1 MFKNTKQKVIAGVAG
16 LAVVAALGAGFAY
29 ANGAFTPATTPE
41 APATVAKANVQR
53 NMKQLTA
60 ANVTKAAANLTF
72 AGTDVSATNPVSVSI
87 ADGHVMVTET
97 SSDTAAN
104 NVWYAPRRAAALA
117 ARLAETKVTDSA
129 DENKDTDIKDVTYV
143 VTDTEG
149 NVKIAV
155 TEEPTA
161 DAVATAGKQTPLDE
175 TNPDEVKSTVTVEVT
190 EDEAKHMDEVQPTAD
205 TKTDAEKTSDTK
217 ADSEKTSDATS
228 DKKEDTNAT
237 STDTP
242 TEAPKTDKVLNES
255 TGFTMSEDT
264 HDGLADDE
272 KANVATSGGKEVTD
286 PTGTAIT
293 PAAPAPKQEAA
304 TEAEAPAPEK
314 AETVAQNAP
323 EPSYSAPAAPSNSSS
338 YTAPAAPSN
347 SSSYTAPSQPAQ
359 REKHYV
365 VDVYAW
371 DEQVQTGSHYLTSD
385 GHIFYDDNSLN
396 AYMKQQIK
404 AGHTR
409 ISYSVEPDYT
419 TVHHPEQ
426 GHWE

>member
-1 MFKNTKQKVIAGVAG
+1 MLKTTKQKVIAGVAG
-16 LAVVAALGAGFAY
+16 LAVVAALGTGFAY
-29 ANGAFTPATTPE
+29 ANGVFTPASTPE
-41 APATVAKANVQR
+41 APAAVAKANVQR

-72 AGTDVSATNPVSVSI
+72 AGTDVSVTNPVSVSI

-117 ARLAETKVTDSA
+117 ARLAETKVTDST

-205 TKTDAEKTSDTK
+205 TKTDASTSDTK
-217 ADSEKTSDATS
+217 TDSEKTTDATS
-228 DKKEDTNAT
+228 DKKEDANAT

-286 PTGTAIT
+286 PAGTAIT

-338 YTAPAAPSN
+338 YTAP
-347 SSSYTAPSQPAQ
+347 SQPAQ
-359 REKHYV
+359 PTERKKHYV

-371 DEQVQTGSHYLTSD
+371 DEQVPNGYHFVTSD
-385 GHIFYDDNSLN
+385 GHIFYDKDSMT
-396 AYMKQQIK
+396 AYVKQQIK
-404 AGHTR
+404 AGNTKL
-409 ISYSVEPDYT
+409 SYTVVDDYI
-419 TVHHPEQ
+419 TVHHPEE

>member
-1 MFKNTKQKVIAGVAG
+1 MLKTTKQKVIAGVAG
-16 LAVVAALGAGFAY
+16 LAVIAALGTGFAY
-29 ANGAFTPATTPE
+29 ANGAFTPTATPE

-72 AGTDVSATNPVSVSI
+72 AGTDVSVSNPVSVSI

-129 DENKDTDIKDVTYV
+129 DENKEADIKDVTYV

-175 TNPDEVKSTVTVEVT
+175 TNPDEVKSTVVVEVT

-205 TKTDAEKTSDTK
+205 TKTEAATSDAK

-228 DKKEDTNAT
+228 DKKEDANAT
-237 STDTP
+237 STD
-242 TEAPKTDKVLNES
+242 APKTDKVLNES

-286 PTGTAIT
+286 PAGTAIT

-314 AETVAQNAP
+314 ADTVAQNAP
-323 EPSYSAPAAPSNSSS
+323 EPSYSAPAAPSSNNSSS
-338 YTAPAAPSN
+338 YYSAPA
-347 SSSYTAPSQPAQ
+347 QPTK
-359 REKHYV
+359 REKQKVWV
-365 VDVYAW
+365 VDKPAW
-371 DEQVQTGSHYLTSD
+371 DEQVVSGGHFITSD
-385 GHIFYDDNSLN
+385 GHVFYDKDSMT
-396 AYMKQQIK
+396 AYVKQQIK
-404 AGHTR
+404 AGNTR
-409 ISYSVEPDYT
+409 ISYSVVDDYT
-419 TVHHPEQ
+419 TVHHPEE
-426 GHWE
+426 GHWEWQ

>member
-1 MFKNTKQKVIAGVAG
+1 MFKTTKQKVIAGVAG
-16 LAVVAALGAGFAY
+16 LAVVAALGTGFAY
-29 ANGAFTPATTPE
+29 ANGAFTPTATPE

-117 ARLAETKVTDSA
+117 ARLAETKVTDTA

-161 DAVATAGKQTPLDE
+161 EAVATAGKQTPLDE
-175 TNPDEVKSTVTVEVT
+175 TNQDEVKSTVVVEVT

-205 TKTDAEKTSDTK
+205 TKTDT
-217 ADSEKTSDATS
+217 EKTSDATS
-228 DKKEDTNAT
+228 DKKEDANAT

-272 KANVATSGGKEVTD
+272 KANVATSGGKAVTD

-293 PAAPAPKQEAA
+293 PATPAPKQEAA
-304 TEAEAPAPEK
+304 TEAETPAPEK

-338 YTAPAAPSN
+338 YAT
-347 SSSYTAPSQPAQ
+347 PSQPAQ
-359 REKHYV
+359 PTERKKHYV

-371 DEQVQTGSHYLTSD
+371 DEQVPNGYHFVTSD
-385 GHIFYDDNSLN
+385 GHIFYDKDSMT
-396 AYMKQQIK
+396 AYVKQQIK
-404 AGHTR
+404 DGNTKL
-409 ISYSVEPDYT
+409 SYTVVDDYI
-419 TVHHPEQ
+419 TVHHPEE

>member
-1 MFKNTKQKVIAGVAG
+1 MFKNTKQKVIAGGAT
-16 LAVVAALGAGFAY
+16 LAVVAALGAGVAY
-29 ANGAFTPATTPE
+29 ANGAFTPAATPE

-129 DENKDTDIKDVTYV
+129 DENKEADIKDVTYV

-175 TNPDEVKSTVTVEVT
+175 TNPEEVKSTVVVEVT

-205 TKTDAEKTSDTK
+205 TKAETGTSDTK

-228 DKKEDTNAT
+228 DKKEDTAT
-237 STDTP
+237 AKTP
-242 TEAPKTDKVLNES
+242 AEAPKTDKVLNES

-264 HDGLADDE
+264 HDGLAEDE

-286 PTGTAIT
+286 PAGTAIT

-323 EPSYSAPAAPSNSSS
+323 EPSYSAPAAPSNSNS
-338 YTAPAAPSN
+338 YAT
-347 SSSYTAPSQPAQ
+347 PSQPAQ

-385 GHIFYDDNSLN
+385 GRVFYDDDSLEN
-396 AYMKQQIK
+396 YAMQQIE
-404 AGHTR
+404 AGNTKF
-409 ISYSVEPDYT
+409 SYSVVPDYT
-419 TVHHPEQ
+419 TIHHPEQ

>member
-1 MFKNTKQKVIAGVAG
+1 MFKNTKQKVIAGGAT
-16 LAVVAALGAGFAY
+16 LAVVAALGTGFAY
-29 ANGAFTPATTPE
+29 ANGVFTPASTPE
-41 APATVAKANVQR
+41 VPATVAKANVQR

-205 TKTDAEKTSDTK
+205 TKTDAEKTSDV
-217 ADSEKTSDATS
+217 TS

-264 HDGLADDE
+264 HDGLAEDE
-272 KANVATSGGKEVTD
+272 KPNVATSGGKEVTD
-286 PTGTAIT
+286 PAGTAIT

-338 YTAPAAPSN
+338 YTAP
-347 SSSYTAPSQPAQ
+347 SQPAQ
-359 REKHYV
+359 REKQKVWV
-365 VDVYAW
+365 VDRPAW
-371 DEQVQTGSHYLTSD
+371 DEQVNTGSHYHTSD
-385 GHIFYDDNSLN
+385 GHDFYDDDSLTV
-396 AYMKQQIK
+396 YMKQQLK
-404 AGHTR
+404 AGNTHL
-409 ISYSVEPDYT
+409 SYSVVEDYT
-419 TVHHPEQ
+419 TIHHPEE
-426 GHWE
+426 GHWEWQ

>member
-1 MFKNTKQKVIAGVAG
+1 MFKNTKQKVIAGGAT

-29 ANGAFTPATTPE
+29 ANGAFTPAATPE
-41 APATVAKANVQR
+41 THATVAKANVQR

-72 AGTDVSATNPVSVSI
+72 AGTDVSVSNPVSVSI

-117 ARLAETKVTDSA
+117 ARLAETKVTDSD

-161 DAVATAGKQTPLDE
+161 DAVTTAGKQTPLDE
-175 TNPDEVKSTVTVEVT
+175 TNPDEVKSTVVVEVT

-205 TKTDAEKTSDTK
+205 TKTEAETSDTK

-228 DKKEDTNAT
+228 DKKEDANAT

-242 TEAPKTDKVLNES
+242 AEAPKTDKVLNES

-264 HDGLADDE
+264 HDGLADNE

-323 EPSYSAPAAPSNSSS
+323 EPSYSATAAPSSNNSSS
-338 YTAPAAPSN
+338 SYSAPA
-347 SSSYTAPSQPAQ
+347 QPTQ

-371 DEQVQTGSHYLTSD
+371 DEQVPNGYHY
-385 GHIFYDDNSLN
+385 HFFYDGYD
-396 AYMKQQIK
+396 AYTDADLKAHSMELIK
-404 AGHTR
+404 AGIRKTGYTV
-409 ISYSVEPDYT
+409 IDDYT

>member
-1 MFKNTKQKVIAGVAG
+1 MFKNTKQKVIAGGAT

-29 ANGAFTPATTPE
+29 ANGAFTPAATPE

-175 TNPDEVKSTVTVEVT
+175 TNPDEVKSTVVVEVT

-205 TKTDAEKTSDTK
+205 TKTEAATSDTK

-228 DKKEDTNAT
+228 DKKEDANTT
-237 STDTP
+237 STD
-242 TEAPKTDKVLNES
+242 APKTDKVLNES

-314 AETVAQNAP
+314 ADTVAQNAP
-323 EPSYSAPAAPSNSSS
+323 EPSYS
-338 YTAPAAPSN
+338 TPAAPSN

-359 REKHYV
+359 REKQRVWV
-365 VDVYAW
+365 VDKPAW
-371 DEQVQTGSHYLTSD
+371 DETIETGEHIRISD
-385 GHIFYDDNSLN
+385 GTIFYN
-396 AYMKQQIK
+396 AADATAYVKQQIK
-404 AGHTR
+404 AGITR

-419 TVHHPEQ
+419 TVHHPEE
-426 GHWE
+426 GHWEWQ

>member
-1 MFKNTKQKVIAGVAG
+1 MFKNTKQKVIAGGAT
-16 LAVVAALGAGFAY
+16 LAVVAALGAGVAY
-29 ANGAFTPATTPE
+29 ANGAFTPAATPE

-129 DENKDTDIKDVTYV
+129 DENKEADIKDVTYV

-205 TKTDAEKTSDTK
+205 TKTETATSDTK
-217 ADSEKTSDATS
+217 SDSEKTSDATS
-228 DKKEDTNAT
+228 DKKEDAAT
-237 STDTP
+237 AETP
-242 TEAPKTDKVLNES
+242 AEAPKTDKVLNES

-272 KANVATSGGKEVTD
+272 KPNVATSGGKEVTD
-286 PTGTAIT
+286 PAGTAIT

-314 AETVAQNAP
+314 ADTVAQNAP
-323 EPSYSAPAAPSNSSS
+323 EPSYSAPASPSNNNSSS
-338 YTAPAAPSN
+338 SYSAPA
-347 SSSYTAPSQPAQ
+347 QPTQ
-359 REKHYV
+359 REKQRVWV
-365 VDVYAW
+365 VDHPAW
-371 DEQVQTGSHYLTSD
+371 DEQVPDGSYYQFTD
-385 GHIFYDDNSLN
+385 GHIEYTDAGMN
-396 AYMKQQIK
+396 AYYQAQIK
-404 AGHTR
+404 AGVR
-409 ISYSVEPDYT
+409 KLSYSVVEAYKT
-419 TVHHPEQ
+419 IHHPEQ
-426 GHWE
+426 GHWEWQ

>member
-1 MFKNTKQKVIAGVAG
+1 MFKNAKQKVIAGVAG

-29 ANGAFTPATTPE
+29 ANGAFTPAYAPE

-72 AGTDVSATNPVSVSI
+72 AGTDVSVTNPVSVSI

-205 TKTDAEKTSDTK
+205 TKTEAETSDTK

-228 DKKEDTNAT
+228 DKKEDANAT

-242 TEAPKTDKVLNES
+242 AEAPKTDKVLNES

-323 EPSYSAPAAPSNSSS
+323 EPSYSAPAAPSSNNSSS
-338 YTAPAAPSN
+338 SYSAPA
-347 SSSYTAPSQPAQ
+347 QPTQ
-359 REKHYV
+359 REKQRVWV
-365 VDVYAW
+365 VDKPAW
-371 DEQVQTGSHYLTSD
+371 DETIETGEHIRISD
-385 GHIFYDDNSLN
+385 GTIFYN
-396 AYMKQQIK
+396 AADATAYVKQQIK
-404 AGHTR
+404 AGITR

-419 TVHHPEQ
+419 TVHHPEE
-426 GHWE
+426 GHWEWQ

>member
-1 MFKNTKQKVIAGVAG
+1 MFKNTKQRVIAGVAG
-16 LAVVAALGAGFAY
+16 LAVVAALGTGFAY
-29 ANGAFTPATTPE
+29 ANGAFTPAATPE
-41 APATVAKANVQR
+41 VPATVAKANVQR

-129 DENKDTDIKDVTYV
+129 DENKYTDIKDVTYV

-161 DAVATAGKQTPLDE
+161 EAVATAGKQTPLDE
-175 TNPDEVKSTVTVEVT
+175 TNPDEVKSTVVVEVT

-205 TKTDAEKTSDTK
+205 TKTEASSSDAKT
-217 ADSEKTSDATS
+217 DSEKTSDATS
-228 DKKEDTNAT
+228 DKKENAAT
-237 STDTP
+237 AETP
-242 TEAPKTDKVLNES
+242 AEAPKTDKVLNES

-286 PTGTAIT
+286 PAGTAIT

-338 YTAPAAPSN
+338 YTAP
-347 SSSYTAPSQPAQ
+347 SQPAQ
-359 REKHYV
+359 REKQRVWV
-365 VDVYAW
+365 VDEYAW
-371 DEQVQTGSHYLTSD
+371 DEQVPNGSYYQFTD
-385 GHIFYDDNSLN
+385 GHIEYTDAGMN
-396 AYMKQQIK
+396 AYYKAQIK
-404 AGHTR
+404 AGVR
-409 ISYSVEPDYT
+409 KLSYSVVETYKT
-419 TVHHPEQ
+419 IHHPEQ

>member
-1 MFKNTKQKVIAGVAG
+1 MFKNTKQRVIAGVAG
-16 LAVVAALGAGFAY
+16 LAVVAALGTGFAY
-29 ANGAFTPATTPE
+29 ANGAFAPTATPE
-41 APATVAKANVQR
+41 VPATVAKANVQR

-72 AGTDVSATNPVSVSI
+72 AGTDVSVTNPVSVSI

-117 ARLAETKVTDSA
+117 ARLAETKVADSA

-155 TEEPTA
+155 TEEPSA

-205 TKTDAEKTSDTK
+205 TKTDASSSDTK

-228 DKKEDTNAT
+228 DKKEDAAT
-237 STDTP
+237 ADTP
-242 TEAPKTDKVLNES
+242 AEAPKTDKVLNES

-272 KANVATSGGKEVTD
+272 KTNVATSGGKEVTD
-286 PTGTAIT
+286 PTGAAIT
-293 PAAPAPKQEAA
+293 PAAPAPKQEDA
-304 TEAEAPAPEK
+304 TEATAPAPEK

-323 EPSYSAPAAPSNSSS
+323 EPSYSAPAAPSNSNS
-338 YTAPAAPSN
+338 YAT
-347 SSSYTAPSQPAQ
+347 PSQPAQ
-359 REKHYV
+359 REKQRVWV
-365 VDVYAW
+365 VDKPAW
-371 DEQVQTGSHYLTSD
+371 DETVETGSHYRISD
-385 GHIFYDDNSLN
+385 GTIFYNASDVT
-396 AYMKQQIK
+396 AYMKSKLKQGITK
-404 AGHTR
+404 
-409 ISYSVEPDYT
+409 ISYSVEPEYT
-419 TVHHPEQ
+419 TVHHPEE
-426 GHWE
+426 GHWEWR

>member
-1 MFKNTKQKVIAGVAG
+1 MLKTTKQKVIAGVAG
-16 LAVVAALGAGFAY
+16 LAVVAALGTGFAY
-29 ANGAFTPATTPE
+29 ANGVFTPASTPE
-41 APATVAKANVQR
+41 APAAVAKANVQR

-205 TKTDAEKTSDTK
+205 TKTEAETSDTK

-228 DKKEDTNAT
+228 DKKEDANAT

-242 TEAPKTDKVLNES
+242 AEAPKTDKVLNES

-338 YTAPAAPSN
+338 YTAP
-347 SSSYTAPSQPAQ
+347 SQPAQ
-359 REKHYV
+359 REKQRVWV
-365 VDVYAW
+365 VDKPAW
-371 DEQVQTGSHYLTSD
+371 DETIETGEHIRISD
-385 GHIFYDDNSLN
+385 GTIFYN
-396 AYMKQQIK
+396 AADATAYVKQQIK
-404 AGHTR
+404 AGITR

-419 TVHHPEQ
+419 TIHHPEE
-426 GHWE
+426 GHWEWR

>member
-29 ANGAFTPATTPE
+29 ANGAFTPTATPE

-117 ARLAETKVTDSA
+117 ARLAETKVIDSA

-175 TNPDEVKSTVTVEVT
+175 TNPDEVKSTITVEVT

-205 TKTDAEKTSDTK
+205 TKTETATSDTK
-217 ADSEKTSDATS
+217 ADSEKTSDTTS
-228 DKKEDTNAT
+228 DKKEDAT

-242 TEAPKTDKVLNES
+242 AEAPKTDKVLNES

-286 PTGTAIT
+286 PAGTAIT

-304 TEAEAPAPEK
+304 TEATAPAPEK
-314 AETVAQNAP
+314 AEAVAQNAP
-323 EPSYSAPAAPSNSSS
+323 EPSYSAPAAPSNSNS
-338 YTAPAAPSN
+338 YA
-347 SSSYTAPSQPAQ
+347 APSQPAQ
-359 REKHYV
+359 REKQRVWV
-365 VDVYAW
+365 VDRPAW
-371 DEQVQTGSHYLTSD
+371 DEQVPNGYHYVTSD
-385 GHIFYDDNSLN
+385 GHVFYDADSLN
-396 AYMKQQIK
+396 AYAKQQIK
-404 AGHTR
+404 AGNTKL
-409 ISYSVEPDYT
+409 SYSVIDDYI
-419 TVHHPEQ
+419 TVHHPEE

>member
-29 ANGAFTPATTPE
+29 ANGAFAPASTPE
-41 APATVAKANVQR
+41 APAAVAKTNVQR
-53 NMKQLTA
+53 QMKQLTA

-72 AGTDVSATNPVSVSI
+72 AGTDVSVSNPVSVSI

-129 DENKDTDIKDVTYV
+129 DENKETDIKDVTYV

-161 DAVATAGKQTPLDE
+161 EAVATAGKQTPLDE
-175 TNPDEVKSTVTVEVT
+175 TNPDEVKSTVTVEVS

-205 TKTDAEKTSDTK
+205 TKTEAATSDTK

-228 DKKEDTNAT
+228 DKKEDAAT
-237 STDTP
+237 AETP
-242 TEAPKTDKVLNES
+242 AEAPKTDKVLNES

-286 PTGTAIT
+286 PAGTAIT

-338 YTAPAAPSN
+338 YAT
-347 SSSYTAPSQPAQ
+347 PSQPAQ
-359 REKHYV
+359 REKKYV

-371 DEQVQTGSHYLTSD
+371 DEQVQTGEHIRMSD
-385 GHIFYDDNSLN
+385 GTIFYNAADAS
-396 AYMKQQIK
+396 AYMKAKLKQGI
-404 AGHTR
+404 TN
-409 ISYSVEPDYT
+409 ISYSVEPEYT
-419 TVHHPEQ
+419 TIHHPEQ

>member
-1 MFKNTKQKVIAGVAG
+1 MFKNTKQKVIAGGAT

-41 APATVAKANVQR
+41 VPATVAKANVQR

-129 DENKDTDIKDVTYV
+129 DENKEADIKDVTYV

-175 TNPDEVKSTVTVEVT
+175 TNPEEVKSTVVVEVT

-205 TKTDAEKTSDTK
+205 TKTETEKTSD
-217 ADSEKTSDATS
+217 ATSDATS

-286 PTGTAIT
+286 PAGTAIT

-314 AETVAQNAP
+314 ADTVAQNAP
-323 EPSYSAPAAPSNSSS
+323 EPSYSAPASPSNNNSSS
-338 YTAPAAPSN
+338 SYSAPA
-347 SSSYTAPSQPAQ
+347 QPTQ
-359 REKHYV
+359 REKQRVWV
-365 VDVYAW
+365 VDHPAW
-371 DEQVQTGSHYLTSD
+371 DEQVPDGSYYQFTD
-385 GHIFYDDNSLN
+385 GHIEYTDAGMN
-396 AYMKQQIK
+396 AYYKAQIK
-404 AGHTR
+404 AGVR
-409 ISYSVEPDYT
+409 KLSYSVVETYKT
-419 TVHHPEQ
+419 IHHPEQ

>member
-1 MFKNTKQKVIAGVAG
+1 MFKNTKQKVIAGGAT
-16 LAVVAALGAGFAY
+16 LAVVAALGTGFAY
-29 ANGAFTPATTPE
+29 ANGAFTPASTPE
-41 APATVAKANVQR
+41 VPATVAKANVQR

-129 DENKDTDIKDVTYV
+129 DENKEADIKDVTYV

-175 TNPDEVKSTVTVEVT
+175 TNPDEVKSTVIVEVT

-205 TKTDAEKTSDTK
+205 TKTETGTSDAKT
-217 ADSEKTSDATS
+217 DSEKTYDATS
-228 DKKEDTNAT
+228 DKKEDANAT

-242 TEAPKTDKVLNES
+242 AEAPKTDKVLNES

-264 HDGLADDE
+264 HDGLAEDE

-286 PTGTAIT
+286 PAGTAIT

-314 AETVAQNAP
+314 ADTVAQNAP
-323 EPSYSAPAAPSNSSS
+323 EPSYSVPAAPSNS
-338 YTAPAAPSN
+338 N
-347 SSSYTAPSQPAQ
+347 SYTAPSQPAQ
-359 REKHYV
+359 REKQRVWV
-365 VDVYAW
+365 VDRPAW
-371 DEQVQTGSHYLTSD
+371 DEQVNTGSHYHTSD
-385 GHIFYDDNSLN
+385 GHDFYDDDSLTV
-396 AYMKQQIK
+396 YMKQQIK
-404 AGHTR
+404 AGITR

-419 TVHHPEQ
+419 TVHHPEE
-426 GHWE
+426 GHWEWR

>member
-1 MFKNTKQKVIAGVAG
+1 MFKNTKQKVIAGGAT

-29 ANGAFTPATTPE
+29 ANGAFTPAATPE

-87 ADGHVMVTET
+87 ANGHVMVTET

-117 ARLAETKVTDSA
+117 ARLAETKVTDST
-129 DENKDTDIKDVTYV
+129 DENKEADIKDVTYV

-161 DAVATAGKQTPLDE
+161 EAVATAGKQTPLDE
-175 TNPDEVKSTVTVEVT
+175 TNPDEVKSTVVVEVT
-190 EDEAKHMDEVQPTAD
+190 ENEAKHMDEVQPTAD
-205 TKTDAEKTSDTK
+205 TKTETGTSDTK
-217 ADSEKTSDATS
+217 SDSEKTSDATS
-228 DKKEDTNAT
+228 DKKEDANAT

-242 TEAPKTDKVLNES
+242 AEAPKTDKVLNES
-255 TGFTMSEDT
+255 TGFTMSDDT

-338 YTAPAAPSN
+338 YTAP
-347 SSSYTAPSQPAQ
+347 SQPAQ
-359 REKHYV
+359 REKQRVWV
-365 VDVYAW
+365 VDRPAW
-371 DEQVQTGSHYLTSD
+371 DEQVVSDSYIRMSD
-385 GHIFYDDNSLN
+385 GTIFHSTTDAI
-396 AYMKQQIK
+396 AYMKAKFKQGVK
-404 AGHTR
+404 NL
-409 ISYSVEPDYT
+409 SYSAEDEYT
-419 TVHHPEQ
+419 TIHHPEE
-426 GHWE
+426 GHWEWQ

>member
-1 MFKNTKQKVIAGVAG
+1 MFKTTKQKVIAGVAG
-16 LAVVAALGAGFAY
+16 LAVVAALGTGFAY
-29 ANGAFTPATTPE
+29 ANGAFTPAATPE

-72 AGTDVSATNPVSVSI
+72 AGTDVSVTNPVSVSI
-87 ADGHVMVTET
+87 AGGHVMVTET

-117 ARLAETKVTDSA
+117 ARLAETKVIDSA

-143 VTDTEG
+143 VADTEG

-161 DAVATAGKQTPLDE
+161 EAVATAGKQTPLDE
-175 TNPDEVKSTVTVEVT
+175 TNPDEVRSTVVVEVT

-205 TKTDAEKTSDTK
+205 TKTEAATSDTK

-228 DKKEDTNAT
+228 DKKEDANAT

-242 TEAPKTDKVLNES
+242 AEAPKTDKVLNES

-314 AETVAQNAP
+314 AEAVAQNAP
-323 EPSYSAPAAPSNSSS
+323 EPSYSAPAAPSSNNSSS
-338 YTAPAAPSN
+338 SYSAPA
-347 SSSYTAPSQPAQ
+347 QPTQ
-359 REKHYV
+359 REKQRVWV
-365 VDVYAW
+365 VDRPAW
-371 DEQVQTGSHYLTSD
+371 DEQVVSGGHFITSD
-385 GHIFYDDNSLN
+385 GHAFYDKDSMT
-396 AYMKQQIK
+396 AYVKQQIK
-404 AGHTR
+404 AGNTR
-409 ISYSVEPDYT
+409 ISYSVVDDYT
-419 TVHHPEQ
+419 TVHHPEE
-426 GHWE
+426 GHWEWR

>member
-1 MFKNTKQKVIAGVAG
+1 MFKNTKQKVIAGGAT

-53 NMKQLTA
+53 SMKQLTA

-129 DENKDTDIKDVTYV
+129 DENKETDIKDVTYV

-161 DAVATAGKQTPLDE
+161 DAVATADKQTPLDE
-175 TNPDEVKSTVTVEVT
+175 TNPDEVKSTVVVEVT
-190 EDEAKHMDEVQPTAD
+190 EDEAKHMDEVQPTAG
-205 TKTDAEKTSDTK
+205 TKTEASSSDAKT
-217 ADSEKTSDATS
+217 DSEKTSDATS
-228 DKKEDTNAT
+228 DKKEDANAT

-242 TEAPKTDKVLNES
+242 AEAPKTDKVLNES

-264 HDGLADDE
+264 HDGLAEDE

-286 PTGTAIT
+286 PAGTAIT

-338 YTAPAAPSN
+338 YTAP
-347 SSSYTAPSQPAQ
+347 SQPAQ
-359 REKHYV
+359 REKQRVWV
-365 VDVYAW
+365 VDRPAW
-371 DEQVQTGSHYLTSD
+371 DEQVNTGSHYHTSD
-385 GHIFYDDNSLN
+385 GHDFYDDDSLTV
-396 AYMKQQIK
+396 YMKQQLK
-404 AGHTR
+404 AGNTHL
-409 ISYSVEPDYT
+409 SYSVVEDYT
-419 TVHHPEQ
+419 TIHHPEE
-426 GHWE
+426 GHWEWQ

>member
-1 MFKNTKQKVIAGVAG
+1 MLKNTKQKVIAGVAG
-16 LAVVAALGAGFAY
+16 LAVVAALGTGFAY
-29 ANGAFTPATTPE
+29 ANGAFTPASTPE
-41 APATVAKANVQR
+41 APAAVAKANVQR

-72 AGTDVSATNPVSVSI
+72 AGTDVSVSNPVSVSI

-129 DENKDTDIKDVTYV
+129 DENKEADIKDVTYV

-205 TKTDAEKTSDTK
+205 TKTKTGTSDTK
-217 ADSEKTSDATS
+217 SDSEKTSDATS

-338 YTAPAAPSN
+338 YTAP
-347 SSSYTAPSQPAQ
+347 SQPAQ

-371 DEQVQTGSHYLTSD
+371 DEQVPNGYHYHTSD
-385 GHIFYDDNSLN
+385 GNDFYDYASLK
-396 AYMKQQIK
+396 AYMTQQLK
-404 AGHTR
+404 AGNTK
-409 ISYSVEPDYT
+409 ISYSAVDDYI

>member
-1 MFKNTKQKVIAGVAG
+1 MFKTTKQKVIAGVAG

-29 ANGAFTPATTPE
+29 ANGAFTPAATPE
-41 APATVAKANVQR
+41 APAAVAKANVQR

-72 AGTDVSATNPVSVSI
+72 AGTDVSVTNPVSVSI

-117 ARLAETKVTDSA
+117 ARLAETKVTDST
-129 DENKDTDIKDVTYV
+129 DENKEADIKDVTYV

-190 EDEAKHMDEVQPTAD
+190 EDEAKRMDEVQPTAD
-205 TKTDAEKTSDTK
+205 TKTEAETSDTK

-228 DKKEDTNAT
+228 DKKEDANAT

-242 TEAPKTDKVLNES
+242 AEAPKTDKVLNES

-323 EPSYSAPAAPSNSSS
+323 EPSYSAPAAPSSNNSSS
-338 YTAPAAPSN
+338 SYSAPA
-347 SSSYTAPSQPAQ
+347 QPTQ

-371 DEQVQTGSHYLTSD
+371 DEQVQTGEHIRMSD
-385 GHIFYDDNSLN
+385 GTIFYNAADAS
-396 AYMKQQIK
+396 AYMKAKLKQGI
-404 AGHTR
+404 TN
-409 ISYSVEPDYT
+409 ISYSVEPEYT
-419 TVHHPEQ
+419 TIHHPEQ

>member
-1 MFKNTKQKVIAGVAG
+1 MLKNTKQRVIAGVAG
-16 LAVVAALGAGFAY
+16 LAVVAALGTGFAY
-29 ANGAFTPATTPE
+29 ANGAFTPTATPE
-41 APATVAKANVQR
+41 APAAVAKANVQR

-117 ARLAETKVTDSA
+117 ARLAETKVTDST

-161 DAVATAGKQTPLDE
+161 DAVATADKQTPLDE
-175 TNPDEVKSTVTVEVT
+175 TNPDEVKSTVVVEVT
-190 EDEAKHMDEVQPTAD
+190 EDEAKHMDEVQPTAG
-205 TKTDAEKTSDTK
+205 TKTDTEKTSDV
-217 ADSEKTSDATS
+217 TS
-228 DKKEDTNAT
+228 DKKEDANAT
-237 STDTP
+237 SNDAP
-242 TEAPKTDKVLNES
+242 AEAPKTDKVLNES

-264 HDGLADDE
+264 HDGLSDDE

-286 PTGTAIT
+286 PAGTAIT

-314 AETVAQNAP
+314 AEAVAQNAP

-338 YTAPAAPSN
+338 YT
-347 SSSYTAPSQPAQ
+347 TPSQPAQ

-371 DEQVQTGSHYLTSD
+371 DEQVPNGYHYLMSD
-385 GHIFYDDNSLN
+385 GTVFYNSSDAI
-396 AYMKQQIK
+396 AYAKAKIKQ
-404 AGHTR
+404 GVTNL
-409 ISYSVEPDYT
+409 SYSVVDDYI
-419 TVHHPEQ
+419 TVHHPEE

>member
-16 LAVVAALGAGFAY
+16 LAVVAALGTGFAY
-29 ANGAFTPATTPE
+29 ANGAFTPAATPE

-72 AGTDVSATNPVSVSI
+72 AGTDVSVTNPVSVSI

-117 ARLAETKVTDSA
+117 ARLAETKVIDSA

-205 TKTDAEKTSDTK
+205 TKTETGTSDTK
-217 ADSEKTSDATS
+217 SDSEKTSNATS
-228 DKKEDTNAT
+228 DKKEDANAT

-242 TEAPKTDKVLNES
+242 AEAPKTDKVLNES

-323 EPSYSAPAAPSNSSS
+323 EPSYSAPASPSNNNSSS
-338 YTAPAAPSN
+338 SYSAPA
-347 SSSYTAPSQPAQ
+347 QPTQ
-359 REKHYV
+359 REKQRVWV
-365 VDVYAW
+365 VDHPAW
-371 DEQVQTGSHYLTSD
+371 DETVETGDHIRMSD
-385 GHIFYDDNSLN
+385 GTIFYNTADAI
-396 AYMKQQIK
+396 AYAKQQIK
-404 AGHTR
+404 AGNTHL
-409 ISYSVEPDYT
+409 SYSVEPDYT
-419 TVHHPEQ
+419 TIHHPEE

>member
-1 MFKNTKQKVIAGVAG
+1 MFKNTKQRVIAGGAT
-16 LAVVAALGAGFAY
+16 LAVVAALGVGFAY
-29 ANGAFTPATTPE
+29 ANGAFAPASTPE
-41 APATVAKANVQR
+41 APAAVAKTNVQR

-72 AGTDVSATNPVSVSI
+72 AGTDVSVSNPVSVAI

-129 DENKDTDIKDVTYV
+129 DENKEADIKDVTYV

-175 TNPDEVKSTVTVEVT
+175 TNPDEVKSTITVEVT

-205 TKTDAEKTSDTK
+205 TKTETGTSDAKT
-217 ADSEKTSDATS
+217 DSEKTSDATS
-228 DKKEDTNAT
+228 DKKEDA
-237 STDTP
+237 DT
-242 TEAPKTDKVLNES
+242 TAEAPKTDKVLNES

-286 PTGTAIT
+286 PAGTAIT

-323 EPSYSAPAAPSNSSS
+323 EPSYSAPAAPSSNNSSNS
-338 YTAPAAPSN
+338 YSAPA
-347 SSSYTAPSQPAQ
+347 QPTQ

-371 DEQVQTGSHYLTSD
+371 DEQVPNGYHFVTSD
-385 GHIFYDDNSLN
+385 GHTFYDKDSMT
-396 AYMKQQIK
+396 AYVKQQIK
-404 AGHTR
+404 AGNTR
-409 ISYSVEPDYT
+409 ISYSVVDDYT
-419 TVHHPEQ
+419 TVHHPEE

>member
-16 LAVVAALGAGFAY
+16 LAVVAALGTGFAY
-29 ANGAFTPATTPE
+29 ANGAFTPTATPE

-72 AGTDVSATNPVSVSI
+72 AGTDVSVTNPVSVSI

-97 SSDTAAN
+97 SADTAAN

-205 TKTDAEKTSDTK
+205 TKTEAETSDTK
-217 ADSEKTSDATS
+217 ADSEKTNDITS
-228 DKKEDTNAT
+228 DKKEDANAT

-242 TEAPKTDKVLNES
+242 AEAPKTDKVLNES

-314 AETVAQNAP
+314 AEAVAQNAP
-323 EPSYSAPAAPSNSSS
+323 EPSYSAPAAPSNSNS
-338 YTAPAAPSN
+338 YAT
-347 SSSYTAPSQPAQ
+347 PSQPAQPTQ

-371 DEQVQTGSHYLTSD
+371 DEQVPNGYHFVTSD
-385 GHIFYDDNSLN
+385 GHIFYDKDSMT
-396 AYMKQQIK
+396 AYVKQQIK
-404 AGHTR
+404 AGNTKL
-409 ISYSVEPDYT
+409 SYTVVDDYI
-419 TVHHPEQ
+419 TVHHPEE

>member
-1 MFKNTKQKVIAGVAG
+1 MFKNTKQRFIAGGAT

-29 ANGAFTPATTPE
+29 ANGAFTPTATPE

-53 NMKQLTA
+53 QMKQLTA

-129 DENKDTDIKDVTYV
+129 DENKEADIKDVTYV

-175 TNPDEVKSTVTVEVT
+175 TNPDEVKSTVMVEVT

-205 TKTDAEKTSDTK
+205 TKTETGTSDTKADAEKTSDT
-217 ADSEKTSDATS
+217 TS
-228 DKKEDTNAT
+228 DKKEDAAT
-237 STDTP
+237 AETP
-242 TEAPKTDKVLNES
+242 AEAPKTDKVLNES

-323 EPSYSAPAAPSNSSS
+323 EPSYSAPAAPSNSNS
-338 YTAPAAPSN
+338 YAT
-347 SSSYTAPSQPAQ
+347 PSQPAQ
-359 REKHYV
+359 REKQKVWV
-365 VDVYAW
+365 VDKPAW
-371 DEQVQTGSHYLTSD
+371 DETIETGEHIRISD
-385 GHIFYDDNSLN
+385 GTIFYN
-396 AYMKQQIK
+396 AADATAYVKQQIK
-404 AGHTR
+404 AGITR

-419 TVHHPEQ
+419 TVHHPEE
-426 GHWE
+426 GHWEWR

>member
-1 MFKNTKQKVIAGVAG
+1 MLKTTKQKVIAGVAG
-16 LAVVAALGAGFAY
+16 LAVVAALGTGFAY
-29 ANGAFTPATTPE
+29 ANGVFTPASTPE
-41 APATVAKANVQR
+41 APAAVAKANVQR

-175 TNPDEVKSTVTVEVT
+175 TNPEEVKSTVVVEVT

-205 TKTDAEKTSDTK
+205 TKTDAATSDVK

-228 DKKEDTNAT
+228 DKKEDANAT

-242 TEAPKTDKVLNES
+242 AEAPKTDKVLNES

-293 PAAPAPKQEAA
+293 PAAPAPKQEDA

-323 EPSYSAPAAPSNSSS
+323 EPSYSAPAAPSNSNS
-338 YTAPAAPSN
+338 YA
-347 SSSYTAPSQPAQ
+347 APSQPAQ
-359 REKHYV
+359 REKQRVWV
-365 VDVYAW
+365 VDKPAW
-371 DEQVQTGSHYLTSD
+371 DEQVPNGYHFVTSD
-385 GHIFYDDNSLN
+385 GHVFYDKDSMT
-396 AYMKQQIK
+396 AYVKQQIK
-404 AGHTR
+404 AGNTKL
-409 ISYSVEPDYT
+409 SYTVVDDYI

>member
-1 MFKNTKQKVIAGVAG
+1 MFKTTKQKVIAGVAG
-16 LAVVAALGAGFAY
+16 LAVVAALGTGFAY
-29 ANGAFTPATTPE
+29 ANGVFTPASTPG
-41 APATVAKANVQR
+41 APAAVAKANVQR

-72 AGTDVSATNPVSVSI
+72 AGTDVSVSNPVSVSI

-129 DENKDTDIKDVTYV
+129 DENKEADIKDVTYV

-175 TNPDEVKSTVTVEVT
+175 TNPDEVKSTVVVEVT

-205 TKTDAEKTSDTK
+205 TKTDAATSDVK

-228 DKKEDTNAT
+228 DKKEDANAT

-242 TEAPKTDKVLNES
+242 AEAPKTDKVLNES

-286 PTGTAIT
+286 PAGTAIT

-338 YTAPAAPSN
+338 YTAP
-347 SSSYTAPSQPAQ
+347 SQPAQ
-359 REKHYV
+359 REKQKVWV
-365 VDVYAW
+365 VDRPAW
-371 DEQVQTGSHYLTSD
+371 DEQVVSDSYIRMSD
-385 GHIFYDDNSLN
+385 GTIFHSTADAI
-396 AYMKQQIK
+396 AYMKAKFKQ
-404 AGHTR
+404 GVTNL
-409 ISYSVEPDYT
+409 SYSAEDEYT
-419 TVHHPEQ
+419 TIHHPEE
-426 GHWE
+426 GHWEWR

>member
-1 MFKNTKQKVIAGVAG
+1 MLKNTKQRVIAGVAG
-16 LAVVAALGAGFAY
+16 LAVVAALGTGFAY
-29 ANGAFTPATTPE
+29 ANGAFTPTATPE
-41 APATVAKANVQR
+41 APAAVAKANVQR

-161 DAVATAGKQTPLDE
+161 DAVATADKQTPLDE
-175 TNPDEVKSTVTVEVT
+175 TNPDEVKSTVVVEVT
-190 EDEAKHMDEVQPTAD
+190 EDEAKHMDEVQPTAG
-205 TKTDAEKTSDTK
+205 TKTEASSSDAKT
-217 ADSEKTSDATS
+217 DSEKTSDATS
-228 DKKEDTNAT
+228 DKKEDANAT

-242 TEAPKTDKVLNES
+242 AEAPKTDKVLNES

-264 HDGLADDE
+264 HDGLAEDE

-286 PTGTAIT
+286 PAGTAIT

-323 EPSYSAPAAPSNSSS
+323 EPSYSAPAAPSNS
-338 YTAPAAPSN
+338 N
-347 SSSYTAPSQPAQ
+347 SYTAPSQPAQ
-359 REKHYV
+359 REKQKVWV
-365 VDVYAW
+365 VDKPAW
-371 DEQVQTGSHYLTSD
+371 DETVETGEHIRISD
-385 GHIFYDDNSLN
+385 GTIFYNAADAS

-404 AGHTR
+404 AGITR

-419 TVHHPEQ
+419 TVHHPEE
-426 GHWE
+426 GHWEWQ

>member
-1 MFKNTKQKVIAGVAG
+1 MLKTTKQKVIAGVAG

-29 ANGAFTPATTPE
+29 ANGAFTPAATPE

-53 NMKQLTA
+53 QMKQLTA

-72 AGTDVSATNPVSVSI
+72 AGTDVSVTNPVSVSI

-205 TKTDAEKTSDTK
+205 TKTETATSDTK
-217 ADSEKTSDATS
+217 VDSEKTSDATS
-228 DKKEDTNAT
+228 DKKEDANAT

-242 TEAPKTDKVLNES
+242 AEAPKTDKVLNES

-272 KANVATSGGKEVTD
+272 KPNVATSGGKEVTD

-314 AETVAQNAP
+314 AETVAQSAP

-338 YTAPAAPSN
+338 YAT
-347 SSSYTAPSQPAQ
+347 PSQPAQ
-359 REKHYV
+359 REKQRVWV
-365 VDVYAW
+365 VDKPAW
-371 DEQVQTGSHYLTSD
+371 DEQVLTGGHFVTSD
-385 GHIFYDDNSLN
+385 GHAFYDKDSMT
-396 AYMKQQIK
+396 AYVKEQIK
-404 AGHTR
+404 AGNTK
-409 ISYSVEPDYT
+409 ISYTVVDDYT
-419 TVHHPEQ
+419 TVHHPEE
-426 GHWE
+426 GHWEWR

>member
-29 ANGAFTPATTPE
+29 ANGVFTPASTPE
-41 APATVAKANVQR
+41 APAAVAKANVQR

-129 DENKDTDIKDVTYV
+129 DENKEADIKDVTYV
-143 VTDTEG
+143 VADTEG

-161 DAVATAGKQTPLDE
+161 EAVATAGKQTPLDE
-175 TNPDEVKSTVTVEVT
+175 TNPDEVKSTVVVEVT

-205 TKTDAEKTSDTK
+205 TKTEASSSDAKT
-217 ADSEKTSDATS
+217 DSEKTSDATS
-228 DKKEDTNAT
+228 DKKEDANAT
-237 STDTP
+237 STDAP

-264 HDGLADDE
+264 HDGLAEDE

-286 PTGTAIT
+286 PAGTAIT

-323 EPSYSAPAAPSNSSS
+323 EPSYSAPAAPSNS
-338 YTAPAAPSN
+338 N
-347 SSSYTAPSQPAQ
+347 SYTAPSQPAQ
-359 REKHYV
+359 REKQRVWV
-365 VDVYAW
+365 VDKPAW
-371 DEQVQTGSHYLTSD
+371 DEQVPNGYHFVTSD
-385 GHIFYDDNSLN
+385 GHAFYDKNSMTV
-396 AYMKQQIK
+396 YVKQQIK
-404 AGHTR
+404 AGITKL
-409 ISYSVEPDYT
+409 SYTVVDDYI
-419 TVHHPEQ
+419 TVHHPEE
-426 GHWE
+426 GHWEWQ

>member
-1 MFKNTKQKVIAGVAG
+1 MLKNTKQKVIAGVAG

-72 AGTDVSATNPVSVSI
+72 AGTDVSVTNPVSVSI

-117 ARLAETKVTDSA
+117 ARLAETKVADSA
-129 DENKDTDIKDVTYV
+129 NENKETDIKDVTYV

-155 TEEPTA
+155 TEEPSA

-205 TKTDAEKTSDTK
+205 TKTDAATSDTK

-228 DKKEDTNAT
+228 DKKEDAAT
-237 STDTP
+237 ADTP
-242 TEAPKTDKVLNES
+242 AEAPKTDKVLNES

-264 HDGLADDE
+264 HDGLAEDE
-272 KANVATSGGKEVTD
+272 KANVATSGGKDVTD

-293 PAAPAPKQEAA
+293 PATPAPKQEAA

-323 EPSYSAPAAPSNSSS
+323 EPSYPAPAAPSNSNS
-338 YTAPAAPSN
+338 YAT
-347 SSSYTAPSQPAQ
+347 PSQPAQ
-359 REKHYV
+359 REKQKVWV
-365 VDVYAW
+365 VDKPAW
-371 DEQVQTGSHYLTSD
+371 DEQVPNGYHWHTSD
-385 GHIFYDDNSLN
+385 GRDFYDEDSLD
-396 AYMKQQIK
+396 AYMKQQIR
-404 AGHTR
+404 AGITR
-409 ISYSVEPDYT
+409 ISYSVVDDYT
-419 TVHHPEQ
+419 TVHHPEE
-426 GHWE
+426 GHWEWQ

>member
-29 ANGAFTPATTPE
+29 ANGAFTPAATPE

-205 TKTDAEKTSDTK
+205 TKTETEKTSD
-217 ADSEKTSDATS
+217 ATSDATS
-228 DKKEDTNAT
+228 DKKEDA
-237 STDTP
+237 DTTADTTP
-242 TEAPKTDKVLNES
+242 AEAPKTDKVLNES
-255 TGFTMSEDT
+255 TGFIMSEDT

-286 PTGTAIT
+286 PAGTAIT

-338 YTAPAAPSN
+338 YTAP
-347 SSSYTAPSQPAQ
+347 SQPAQ
-359 REKHYV
+359 REKQRVWV
-365 VDVYAW
+365 VDRPAW
-371 DEQVQTGSHYLTSD
+371 DETVETGSHYRISD
-385 GHIFYDDNSLN
+385 GTIFYNASDVS

-404 AGHTR
+404 AGITR

-419 TVHHPEQ
+419 TIHHPEE
-426 GHWE
+426 GHWEWQ

>member
-1 MFKNTKQKVIAGVAG
+1 MFKNAKQKVIASVAG
-16 LAVVAALGAGFAY
+16 LAVVAALGTGFAY
-29 ANGAFTPATTPE
+29 ANGAFTPAATPE

-72 AGTDVSATNPVSVSI
+72 AGTDVSVTNPVSVSI

-117 ARLAETKVTDSA
+117 ARLAETKVTDST
-129 DENKDTDIKDVTYV
+129 DENKEADIKDVTYV

-175 TNPDEVKSTVTVEVT
+175 TNPDEVKSTVVVEVT
-190 EDEAKHMDEVQPTAD
+190 EDAAKHMDEVQPTAD
-205 TKTDAEKTSDTK
+205 TKTETGTSDTK

-228 DKKEDTNAT
+228 DKKEDAT

-242 TEAPKTDKVLNES
+242 AEAPKTDKVLNES

-323 EPSYSAPAAPSNSSS
+323 EPSYSAPAAPSSNNSSS
-338 YTAPAAPSN
+338 SYSAPA
-347 SSSYTAPSQPAQ
+347 QPTQ
-359 REKHYV
+359 REKQRVWV
-365 VDVYAW
+365 VDRPAW
-371 DEQVQTGSHYLTSD
+371 DEQVPNGYHYVTSD
-385 GHIFYDDNSLN
+385 GHTFYDKDSLN
-396 AYMKQQIK
+396 AYAMQQLQ
-404 AGHTR
+404 AGNTKL
-409 ISYSVEPDYT
+409 SYSVVDDYI
-419 TVHHPEQ
+419 TVHHPEE
-426 GHWE
+426 GHWEWQ

>member
-1 MFKNTKQKVIAGVAG
+1 MLKTTKQKVIAGVAG
-16 LAVVAALGAGFAY
+16 LAVVAALGTGFAY
-29 ANGAFTPATTPE
+29 ANGAFTPASTPE
-41 APATVAKANVQR
+41 VPATVAKANVQR

-117 ARLAETKVTDSA
+117 ARLAETKVTDST
-129 DENKDTDIKDVTYV
+129 DENKEADIKDVTYV

-205 TKTDAEKTSDTK
+205 TKTETATSDTK
-217 ADSEKTSDATS
+217 ANSEKTSDATS
-228 DKKEDTNAT
+228 DKKADANAT
-237 STDTP
+237 STDAP
-242 TEAPKTDKVLNES
+242 AEAPKTDKVLNES

-314 AETVAQNAP
+314 ADAVAQNAP

-338 YTAPAAPSN
+338 YAT
-347 SSSYTAPSQPAQ
+347 PSQPAQ
-359 REKHYV
+359 REKQKVWV
-365 VDVYAW
+365 VDHPAW

-385 GHIFYDDNSLN
+385 GHAFYDKDSMT
-396 AYMKQQIK
+396 AYVKQQIK
-404 AGHTR
+404 AGNTR
-409 ISYSVEPDYT
+409 ISYSVVDDYT
-419 TVHHPEQ
+419 TVHHPEE
-426 GHWE
+426 GHWEWQ

>member
-1 MFKNTKQKVIAGVAG
+1 MFTNTKQKVIAGVAG

-72 AGTDVSATNPVSVSI
+72 AGTDVSVTNPVSVSI

-205 TKTDAEKTSDTK
+205 TKTDASTSDTK
-217 ADSEKTSDATS
+217 TDSEKTTDATS
-228 DKKEDTNAT
+228 DKKEDANAT

-242 TEAPKTDKVLNES
+242 AEAPKTDKVLNES

-314 AETVAQNAP
+314 ADTVAQNAP
-323 EPSYSAPAAPSNSSS
+323 EPSYSAPATPSNSSS
-338 YTAPAAPSN
+338 YAT
-347 SSSYTAPSQPAQ
+347 PSQPAQ
-359 REKHYV
+359 PTERKKHYV

-385 GHIFYDDNSLN
+385 GHIFYDDDSLN

-404 AGHTR
+404 AGNTR

-419 TVHHPEQ
+419 TIHHPEQ

>member
-1 MFKNTKQKVIAGVAG
+1 MLKTTKQKVIAGVAG

-29 ANGAFTPATTPE
+29 ANGVFAPASTPE
-41 APATVAKANVQR
+41 APAAVAKANVQR

-72 AGTDVSATNPVSVSI
+72 AGTDVSVSNPVSVSI

-97 SSDTAAN
+97 STDTAAN

-155 TEEPTA
+155 TEEPSA

-175 TNPDEVKSTVTVEVT
+175 TNPDEVKSTVVVEVT

-205 TKTDAEKTSDTK
+205 TKTDAATSDVK

-228 DKKEDTNAT
+228 DKKEDANAT

-242 TEAPKTDKVLNES
+242 AEAPKTDKVLNES

-293 PAAPAPKQEAA
+293 PAAPAPKQEDA

-323 EPSYSAPAAPSNSSS
+323 EPSYSAPAAPSNSNS
-338 YTAPAAPSN
+338 YA
-347 SSSYTAPSQPAQ
+347 APSQPAQ
-359 REKHYV
+359 PTERKKQYV

-371 DEQVQTGSHYLTSD
+371 DEQVPNGYHFVTSD
-385 GHIFYDDNSLN
+385 GHIFYDKDSMT
-396 AYMKQQIK
+396 AYVKQQIK
-404 AGHTR
+404 AGNTK
-409 ISYSVEPDYT
+409 ISYTVVDDYI
-419 TVHHPEQ
+419 TVHHPEE

>member
-1 MFKNTKQKVIAGVAG
+1 MFKITKQKVIAGVAG
-16 LAVVAALGAGFAY
+16 LAVVAALGTGFAY
-29 ANGAFTPATTPE
+29 ANGVFTPASTPE
-41 APATVAKANVQR
+41 APAAVAKANVQR

-129 DENKDTDIKDVTYV
+129 DENKEADIKDVTYV

-175 TNPDEVKSTVTVEVT
+175 TNPDEVKSTVVVEVT

-205 TKTDAEKTSDTK
+205 TKTETGTSDAKT
-217 ADSEKTSDATS
+217 DSEKTSDATS
-228 DKKEDTNAT
+228 DKKEDANAT

-242 TEAPKTDKVLNES
+242 AEAPKTDKVLNES

-272 KANVATSGGKEVTD
+272 KPNVATSGGKEVTD
-286 PTGTAIT
+286 PAGTAIT

-314 AETVAQNAP
+314 AEAVAQNAP

-338 YTAPAAPSN
+338 YTAP
-347 SSSYTAPSQPAQ
+347 TQPAQ
-359 REKHYV
+359 REKHKVWV
-365 VDVYAW
+365 VDKPAW
-371 DEQVQTGSHYLTSD
+371 DETVQTGEHIRMSD
-385 GHIFYDDNSLN
+385 GTIFYNKADAI
-396 AYMKQQIK
+396 AYAKQQIK
-404 AGHTR
+404 AGNTHL
-409 ISYSVEPDYT
+409 SYSVEPDYT
-419 TVHHPEQ
+419 TIHHPEE
-426 GHWE
+426 GHWEWQ

>member
-1 MFKNTKQKVIAGVAG
+1 MLKNTKQRVIAGVAG
-16 LAVVAALGAGFAY
+16 LAVVAALGTGFAY
-29 ANGAFTPATTPE
+29 ANGAFTPTATPE
-41 APATVAKANVQR
+41 APAAVAKANVQR

-60 ANVTKAAANLTF
+60 ANITKAAANLTF

-205 TKTDAEKTSDTK
+205 TKTETATSDTK
-217 ADSEKTSDATS
+217 SDSEKTSDATS
-228 DKKEDTNAT
+228 DKKEDANAT

-264 HDGLADDE
+264 HDGLAEDE

-286 PTGTAIT
+286 PAGTAIT
-293 PAAPAPKQEAA
+293 PAAPAPKQEDA

-323 EPSYSAPAAPSNSSS
+323 EPSYSAPAAPSS
-338 YTAPAAPSN
+338 

-359 REKHYV
+359 REKQRVWV
-365 VDVYAW
+365 VDKPAW
-371 DEQVQTGSHYLTSD
+371 DETVETGEHIRISD
-385 GHIFYDDNSLN
+385 GTIFYNAADAS

-404 AGHTR
+404 AGITR

-419 TVHHPEQ
+419 TVHHPEE
-426 GHWE
+426 GHWEWQ

>member
-1 MFKNTKQKVIAGVAG
+1 MLKTTKQKVIAGVAG
-16 LAVVAALGAGFAY
+16 LAVVAALGTGFAY
-29 ANGAFTPATTPE
+29 ANGVFTPASTPE
-41 APATVAKANVQR
+41 APAAVAKANVQR

-129 DENKDTDIKDVTYV
+129 NENKEADIKDVTYV

-175 TNPDEVKSTVTVEVT
+175 TNPDEVKSTVVVEVT

-205 TKTDAEKTSDTK
+205 TKTDTEKTSDV
-217 ADSEKTSDATS
+217 TS
-228 DKKEDTNAT
+228 DKKEDANAT
-237 STDTP
+237 SNDAP
-242 TEAPKTDKVLNES
+242 AEAPKTDKVLNES

-286 PTGTAIT
+286 PAGTAIT

-323 EPSYSAPAAPSNSSS
+323 EPSYSAPAAPSNSNS
-338 YTAPAAPSN
+338 YAT
-347 SSSYTAPSQPAQ
+347 PSQPAQ
-359 REKHYV
+359 REKQRVWV
-365 VDVYAW
+365 VDRPAW
-371 DEQVQTGSHYLTSD
+371 DEQVPNGYHYVTSD
-385 GHIFYDDNSLN
+385 GHVFYDADSLN
-396 AYMKQQIK
+396 AYAKQQIR
-404 AGHTR
+404 AGITKL
-409 ISYSVEPDYT
+409 SYSVVDDYT
-419 TVHHPEQ
+419 TIHHPEE
-426 GHWE
+426 GHWEWQ